1 MTLRKKQDIKDN
13 REWIE
18 AFNDCLKVVSF
29 ERIKEIEAKTIEAI
43 RRVSKG
49 YTKICSGWIAGK
61 DSIVLNSILE
71 KSGIDFTPIMWRGV
85 NEWECMKEWISNNKP
100 NNIIFEIIDK
110 FDFPFLEKH
119 PDYLFCRGNT
129 RQPLMAEKWKRQNSD
144 IRKHGFDLFVVGR
157 RIKDGNQ
164 CGSKKSEFIVKKQG
178 YDVFAPLAEWTHEEM
193 LAYIKYNNIELPPF
207 YSFPRGFLIG
217 SIAMGEWTEY
227 AALNKTETEVWDEI
241 YSIEPDTVINAAK
254 HLTAAKKYLETRYKN
269 EN

>member
-1 MTLRKKQDIKDN
+1 MTLKKKQVIKDN
-13 REWIE
+13 REWID
-18 AFNDCLKVVSF
+18 AFNGCQSVVSL
-29 ERIKEIEAKTIEAI
+29 EHIKHIEAQAIENI
-43 RRVSKG
+43 RYVATLYK
-49 YTKICSGWIAGK
+49 KICSGWIAGK
-61 DSIVLNSILE
+61 DSIVLNHILI
-71 KSGIDFTPIMWRGV
+71 KAGIAFTPIMWRGV
-85 NEWECMKEWISNNKP
+85 NEWACMKEWISHNKP
-100 NNIIFEIIDK
+100 SNIIFETIDK

-129 RQPLMAEKWKRQNSD
+129 RQLLMSEKWKRQNSD
-144 IRKHGFDLFVVGR
+144 IRKHGFDLFIVGR

-164 CGSKKSEFIVKKQG
+164 CGSKDSGYIVGKRD

-207 YSFPRGFLIG
+207 YSFPHGFLIG

-254 HLTAAKKYLETRYKN
+254 HLTAAKKYLETRHKN